1 MRRRE
6 RTPTTSAFKEG
17 RHLADINPKLV
28 SGEPTN
34 PEGHGQAAAQPEIA
48 LNDRDA
54 HTAYS
59 NFARVTAT
67 PEEVII
73 DFALN
78 PNPFGHGKQEVVVTQ
93 RLIMNFYTA
102 KRLCR
107 ALLATLQR
115 HESAF
120 GAIELDVQRR
130 AQGAQP
136 QTGIMNK

>member
-1 MRRRE
+1 M
-6 RTPTTSAFKEG
+6 
-17 RHLADINPKLV
+17 NPRPL
-28 SGEPTN
+28 GEEPG
-34 PEGHGQAAAQPEIA
+34 PQPMQAEIV

-54 HTAYS
+54 HAAYS

-78 PNPFGHGKQEVVVTQ
+78 PNPFIAGKQEVRVTQ

-107 ALLATLQR
+107 VLLTTLQR
-115 HESAF
+115 HEQAF
-120 GAIELDVQRR
+120 GQIELDVHRR
-130 AQGAQP
+130 VQGAHPP
-136 QTGIMNK
+136 QAGGGPIPNK

>member
-1 MRRRE
+1 M
-6 RTPTTSAFKEG
+6 
-17 RHLADINPKLV
+17 ADINPKV
-28 SGEPTN
+28 VGGE
-34 PEGHGQAAAQPEIA
+34 GQAEASGQQGMVQSEIV

-78 PNPFGHGKQEVVVTQ
+78 PNPFVQGRHEVKITQ
-93 RLIMNFYTA
+93 RLIVNFFTA

-115 HESAF
+115 IEGSF
-120 GAIELDVQRR
+120 GPIELDVQRR
-130 AQGAQP
+130 VQGAQQP
-136 QTGIMNK
+136 QQQTGIIPNR

>member
-1 MRRRE
+1 M
-6 RTPTTSAFKEG
+6 
-17 RHLADINPKLV
+17 ADINPRPV
-28 SGEPTN
+28 PAGEEP
-34 PEGHGQAAAQPEIA
+34 GQQQVQSEIV
-48 LNDRDA
+48 LNDKNA
-54 HTAYS
+54 HAAYS

-78 PNPFGHGKQEVVVTQ
+78 PNPFISGKQEVVVTQ

-115 HESAF
+115 HEGAF
-120 GAIELDVQRR
+120 GSIELDVNRR
-130 AQGAQP
+130 VQGAQQP
-136 QTGIMNK
+136 GVAPMTK

>member
-1 MRRRE
+1 
-6 RTPTTSAFKEG
+6 
-17 RHLADINPKLV
+17 LADLNPRV
-28 SGEPTN
+28 GPGEQGA
-34 PEGHGQAAAQPEIA
+34 EAGQQMVQSEVV

-54 HTAYS
+54 HSAYS

-78 PNPFGHGKQEVVVTQ
+78 PNPFVQGRHEVKITQ

-107 ALLATLQR
+107 ALVATLQR
-115 HESAF
+115 IEASF
-120 GAIELDVQRR
+120 GSIELDVQRR
-130 AQGAQP
+130 IQGNPGAGGMP
-136 QTGIMNK
+136 NK

>member
-1 MRRRE
+1 M
-6 RTPTTSAFKEG
+6 
-17 RHLADINPKLV
+17 ADINPKV
-28 SGEPTN
+28 VGGEGQ
-34 PEGHGQAAAQPEIA
+34 PEASGQAMVQSEII
-48 LNDRDA
+48 LNDREA

-78 PNPFGHGKQEVVVTQ
+78 PNPFVQGKHEVKITQ
-93 RLIMNFYTA
+93 RLIVNFYTA

-115 HESAF
+115 IEGSF
-120 GAIELDVQRR
+120 GPIELDVQRR
-130 AQGAQP
+130 VQGAQQQP
-136 QTGIMNK
+136 QQQSGIIPNR